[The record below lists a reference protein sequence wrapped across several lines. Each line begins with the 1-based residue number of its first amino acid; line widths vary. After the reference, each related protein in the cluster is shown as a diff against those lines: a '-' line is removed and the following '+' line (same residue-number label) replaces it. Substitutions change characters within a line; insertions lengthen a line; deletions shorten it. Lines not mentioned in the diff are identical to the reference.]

1 LCVTDMLE
9 EIGNRLMNK
18 ELRYDSEM
26 QKNEHQRIY
35 NDLNDNQKIA
45 FDAIIKSADNNEGR
59 QIFVEGHRGTGKTYL
74 WKAITTKIRSEGKI
88 VLAVASCG
96 IVALLLEGGKLLIRD
111 FTFHSPTQMNLLVRL
126 NKVRI

>member
-1 LCVTDMLE
+1 MLE

-96 IVALLLEGGKLLIRD
+96 IVALLLEGGRTAHSRFHIPLTDTDESTCEIKQGSDLARLI
-111 FTFHSPTQMNLLVRL
+111 
-126 NKVRI
+126 